1 MDDAPLLTTLIT
13 GCLHAFYRVEYVDVV
28 LPTIL
33 YLEVTLVSESYHI
46 SSVEE

>member
-1 MDDAPLLTTLIT
+1 MDDAPLLTTIIT
-13 GCLHAFYRVEYVDVV
+13 ECLHAFCRVEYVDVV

-46 SSVEE
+46 GSDEE